1 MKEVLTFLARRSIQ
15 GIFVVWGVITT
26 VFLFRVISPTN
37 PAQLMAPDDASPEL
51 VRQIEE
57 DLGLTEPIFVQYV
70 NYVIGVV
77 QGDLGFSYM
86 TNTPVLRR
94 ILHALPGTLELAV
107 AALLFAVI
115 VSIPLGIFS
124 AMYRGTKID
133 STSNLVSLGGVS
145 TPNFWLAI
153 MMVLFISVQFGLLP
167 TSGRPIGLG
176 EATGLLVFQGDF
188 GGLSSWV
195 AHMILPTIALGTYF
209 MALLFRLTRNGVLEE
224 MGKEYI
230 LAARGK
236 GLPEPL
242 LMYRYVLRNSLTPVV
257 TVTGLQLGGLIG
269 GSVVVE
275 SVFAWPGLGTL
286 FIRSLN
292 VSDWPM
298 MQGIL
303 ILVGA
308 GYVLTNIAV
317 DFVNAKLN
325 PQVDLA

>member
-1 MKEVLTFLARRSIQ
+1 MKEVLTFVARRSVQ

-37 PAQLMAPDDASPEL
+37 PARLMAPDDAGPEL

-57 DLGLTEPIFVQYV
+57 DLGLTEPILVQYV
-70 NYVIGVV
+70 NYLASVA

-86 TNTPVLRR
+86 TNTSVLRR

-107 AALLFAVI
+107 AALLFAVFA
-115 VSIPLGIFS
+115 SIPLGILS
-124 AMYRGTKID
+124 AMYRGTKVD

-153 MMVLFISVQFGLLP
+153 MMVLFVSVQLDLLP
-167 TSGRPIGLG
+167 TSGRPVGLTDAIGLV
-176 EATGLLVFQGDF
+176 VFERDV
-188 GGLSSWV
+188 GGLSTWV
-195 AHMILPTIALGTYF
+195 AHMILPTIALGTYY

-224 MGKEYI
+224 LGKEYV

-242 LMYRYVLRNSLTPVV
+242 LVYRYVLRNSLTPVV

-325 PQVDLA
+325 PQVELA